1 MATLSLGHPTTRDLH
16 RRPASTDFAAIGS
29 DDADGPNTTRC
40 TPADS
45 APPWC
50 TPAGQRH
57 GGDGDSDAH
66 SQAKRDGGHSTSYS
80 LTARDRRA
88 PRDSHPCWQL
98 HCHAAISPVRGA
110 VKFPVSPLYL
120 AGSVLPP
127 LPKGPR
133 MPRPSRP
140 TRTTPSPL
148 RQRTQHAGRSRSLG
162 DRVVA
167 TISPTLALGP
177 GEAAWLP
184 LGETWPRRRLVD
196 LDDPD
201 AWNPQL
207 VGSVA

>member
-1 MATLSLGHPTTRDLH
+1 
-16 RRPASTDFAAIGS
+16 
-29 DDADGPNTTRC
+29 
-40 TPADS
+40 
-45 APPWC
+45 
-50 TPAGQRH
+50 
-57 GGDGDSDAH
+57 
-66 SQAKRDGGHSTSYS
+66 
-80 LTARDRRA
+80 
-88 PRDSHPCWQL
+88 
-98 HCHAAISPVRGA
+98 
-110 VKFPVSPLYL
+110 
-120 AGSVLPP
+120 
-127 LPKGPR
+127 

-148 RQRTQHAGRSRSLG
+148 RQRTRQAWRSRLLA